1 MPADLELEQR
11 IRRVGEAY
19 PDAVPP
25 TPELERRIMAR
36 IAIAPAQAAPRPTL
50 RRDLALAAAF
60 LLFVGTVA
68 LGVNYIKVGQQPA
81 HQGPAPVSPSPTV
94 AVATPTPLPPVPA
107 ADLAAA
113 RMTNLAS
120 LVTPFN
126 VSATDSGHTIT
137 IIGAYADPARIVL
150 FSRVEPKIGTPNF
163 MIYDDYGFIN
173 AGGSDFGVTPT
184 DSVSILEG
192 GPRPGTKGIAHLAIS
207 VTSLWDYRTNR
218 GLEGKWS
225 FTLALKVQ
233 PSIPIAAPKQFQLG
247 RWKATIETFE
257 VTPTVVHLQA
267 LINGASV
274 PEIGMDTIAF
284 VDPAGKTIAR
294 GFCGASITV
303 PKTAIDSPSS
313 PLYHN
318 ARIYCEVARPSTP
331 GTYRIRLQGGGG
343 VFVLP
348 LTIDALPPGP

>member
-36 IAIAPAQAAPRPTL
+36 IAIAPAQVAPRPTL

-113 RMTNLAS
+113 RMTDLAS
-120 LVTPFN
+120 LVTPVN

-137 IIGAYADPARIVL
+137 IMGAYADPARIVL

-207 VTSLWDYRTNR
+207 VMSLWDYRTNR

-233 PSIPIAAPKQFQLG
+233 PSIPIAAPKQFPLG
-247 RWKATIETFE
+247 RWKGNIEIFE

-267 LINGASV
+267 VINGASN
-274 PEIGMDTIAF
+274 PEIGLNTITL
-284 VDPAGKTIAR
+284 VDPAGKII
-294 GFCGASITV
+294 GQGCGAGITV
-303 PKTAIDSPSS
+303 PKTAINSPNS

-318 ARIYCEVARPSTP
+318 ARVYCEFARPSTP
-331 GTYRIRLQGGGG
+331 GTYRIRFQGGGG